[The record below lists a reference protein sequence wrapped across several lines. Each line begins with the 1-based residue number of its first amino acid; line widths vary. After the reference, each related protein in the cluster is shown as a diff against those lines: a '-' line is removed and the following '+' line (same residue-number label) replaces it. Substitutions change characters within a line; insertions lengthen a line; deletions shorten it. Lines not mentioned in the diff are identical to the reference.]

1 MKKDL
6 DRALALHRGGQ
17 LDKAKKIYF
26 DLLKKDE
33 NNSFLLQLLGTI
45 YLQIK
50 NYDLSEKYFLKSLNK
65 DPVNPGTL
73 NNLGILKKKTNNL
86 EKSIEYFDI
95 NIKKNNFLNSWVNKS
110 NILLETNN
118 HDEGL
123 ELSKEGLKKYPK
135 DKKLRS
141 NYAIFLFKCGFQKES
156 IKVYE
161 ELDLEK
167 LHSTESYFN
176 YSNLLIQI
184 NNLPKALDIINK
196 LLLIDET
203 NLDGL
208 RQRHYIY
215 KLLLEFKKSEQ
226 DLFAALNVDKLNFLT
241 NKMIVELYI
250 DFKQHEMAL
259 PYCDLMINEGIEKY
273 FFLSKKILAKIFIG
287 DWRDFQKDIKIF
299 NKKLNQENQSI
310 NPLSLKYLNDDPLFQ
325 KKFTENF
332 WNKKPKNT
340 YLSKLS
346 KLESN
351 NKNNN
356 NKIRVGYFSGDFT
369 NHAVFHL
376 MQDLFVNHDKSK
388 FEIFA
393 YSTFFK
399 KDYYRDKIIKNVDNF
414 FDVDKLTDEEIVKL
428 VKSNSLD
435 VLIDLSGYTVHNK
448 SHLFEYD
455 ISKIK
460 VNYLGYPGTMG
471 TKKYDYIIADK
482 NIIPKDHFKYYHER
496 VIHMPEIYQPFSP
509 KNFEIKNNRTDYG
522 LPENAFILGCFS
534 RIEKILPN
542 IFNIW
547 MKVLNKHSD
556 AYLALCINSQK
567 VINNI
572 NKYCEENN
580 YDFNRI
586 IFLKSIDHEDNL
598 IRVSNFDL
606 YLDTFP
612 YNGHTGISDSLFQS
626 CVPTISITGNSFAS
640 RVSCSLL
647 RSLKL
652 EKLVTY
658 SEKDYFDKIL
668 YYCLNREE
676 LKKIKKYLIDYKK
689 NNLNRMSKFTSD
701 FEKLVNSIV
710 LKNKIL

>member
-73 NNLGILKKKTNNL
+73 NNLGILNKKTNNL

-118 HDEGL
+118 LYEGL

-259 PYCDLMINEGIEKY
+259 PYCDLMINEGIEKF
-273 FFLSKKILAKIFIG
+273 FFLSKKILA
-287 DWRDFQKDIKIF
+287 
-299 NKKLNQENQSI
+299 
-310 NPLSLKYLNDDPLFQ
+310 
-325 KKFTENF
+325 
-332 WNKKPKNT
+332 
-340 YLSKLS
+340 
-346 KLESN
+346 
-351 NKNNN
+351 
-356 NKIRVGYFSGDFT
+356 
-369 NHAVFHL
+369 
-376 MQDLFVNHDKSK
+376 
-388 FEIFA
+388 
-393 YSTFFK
+393 
-399 KDYYRDKIIKNVDNF
+399 
-414 FDVDKLTDEEIVKL
+414 
-428 VKSNSLD
+428 
-435 VLIDLSGYTVHNK
+435 
-448 SHLFEYD
+448 
-455 ISKIK
+455 
-460 VNYLGYPGTMG
+460 
-471 TKKYDYIIADK
+471 
-482 NIIPKDHFKYYHER
+482 
-496 VIHMPEIYQPFSP
+496 
-509 KNFEIKNNRTDYG
+509 
-522 LPENAFILGCFS
+522 
-534 RIEKILPN
+534 
-542 IFNIW
+542 
-547 MKVLNKHSD
+547 
-556 AYLALCINSQK
+556 
-567 VINNI
+567 
-572 NKYCEENN
+572 
-580 YDFNRI
+580 
-586 IFLKSIDHEDNL
+586 
-598 IRVSNFDL
+598 
-606 YLDTFP
+606 
-612 YNGHTGISDSLFQS
+612 
-626 CVPTISITGNSFAS
+626 
-640 RVSCSLL
+640 
-647 RSLKL
+647 
-652 EKLVTY
+652 
-658 SEKDYFDKIL
+658 
-668 YYCLNREE
+668 
-676 LKKIKKYLIDYKK
+676 
-689 NNLNRMSKFTSD
+689 
-701 FEKLVNSIV
+701 
-710 LKNKIL
+710 